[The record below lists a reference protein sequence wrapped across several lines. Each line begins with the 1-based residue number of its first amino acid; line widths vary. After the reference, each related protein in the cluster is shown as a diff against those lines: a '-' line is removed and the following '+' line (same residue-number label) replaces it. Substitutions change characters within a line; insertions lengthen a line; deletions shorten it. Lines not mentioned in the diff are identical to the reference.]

1 MTDVHESDLANPG
14 LAKAL
19 HRLGALK
26 RLPRTGWLDRGI
38 SSEETESVADH
49 SLRVALLAWLAALDD
64 PSLDHGRVLELAL
77 LHDVPEYGAG
87 DIPPYDPA
95 DLDAAA
101 GDPAF
106 LDRRHRR
113 SPERQA
119 AKRAAEQEAMD
130 ALLADLPPAARSV
143 LAARW
148 EELRD
153 GTSPEAR
160 FVSQADKLETYL
172 QSREYAATRPGLAI
186 GSFAAEVAE
195 VITHPALVAL
205 RDAIAQMDVSP
216 ETTAA
221 DDASGTG

>member
-1 MTDVHESDLANPG
+1 M
-14 LAKAL
+14 L
-19 HRLGALK
+19 HRIGGLK
-26 RLPRTGWLDRGI
+26 RLRRTGWLDRGI
-38 SSEETESVADH
+38 VPAEAESVADH
-49 SLRVALLAWLAALDD
+49 SLRVALLAWLAAADD
-64 PSLDHGRVLELAL
+64 PSLDRDRVLRLAL

-95 DLDAAA
+95 DLDAAD

-119 AKRAAEQEAMD
+119 AKRSAEHAAMS
-130 ALLADLPPAARSV
+130 ALLVDLPPVAQS
-143 LAARW
+143 
-148 EELRD
+148 ELSALWDELHD
-153 GTSPEAR
+153 GSTPEAR

-172 QSREYAATRPGLAI
+172 QSREYAATRPDLAV

-205 RDAIAQMDVSP
+205 RDAVAGLDVSP
-216 ETTAA
+216 SNPDGGGGPGRE
-221 DDASGTG
+221 